1 MMMRS
6 ALRRAGRV
14 AVLVLLT
21 TSVHLLLL
29 WLYNPRVDIPAP
41 RRLPAPVVTS
51 TVDRVSGGDEV
62 VLLFGGDTAPTDA
75 ALPLL
80 RRHGY
85 EYSFAPTVD
94 LVRGADLTVV
104 NLEAPVTE
112 RQRSFPLYKR
122 YVYKIAPAAMGAI
135 RWAGVDA
142 VTLANNHVLDYG
154 RPGLLDTLRHLRK
167 SRVVALGAG
176 RDAAEARRGAV
187 WRIRGTRVGLLAY
200 LEDSFMH
207 SLYVRS
213 FAWGPF
219 PGVARLEAAMIK
231 RDIARMRRHAD
242 VVIVLAHWGRT
253 YTGVTLLQRLYG
265 RMMVEAGADA
275 VIGHHPHIHHPV
287 GLHRGRPILYSL
299 GNYAFGTPGRSTFR
313 HGLLARLRLRK
324 RRLRAVELIPLTVQ
338 NRVVKFKPERTDPGP
353 AREMMRA
360 LAAGSTALGAKVR
373 VRRDGVGVIE
383 L

>member
-1 MMMRS
+1 MLRS
-6 ALRRAGRV
+6 TLRRAVRL
-14 AVLVLLT
+14 AALILLT
-21 TSVHLLLL
+21 SAGHLLLL
-29 WLYNPRVDIPAP
+29 WLYNPITSVPAP
-41 RRLPAPVVTS
+41 RQLPAPADTAVEPTRS
-51 TVDRVSGGDEV
+51 GDEV
-62 VLLFGGDTAPTDA
+62 VLLFGGDTAPADA

-80 RRHGY
+80 ARHGY
-85 EYSFAPTVD
+85 EYPFAPTVD
-94 LVRGADLTVV
+94 LLRSADLAVV

-112 RQRSFPLYKR
+112 RQQGLPLYKR
-122 YVYKIAPAAMGAI
+122 YVYKVAPEGLRAM

-142 VTLANNHVLDYG
+142 VTLANNHALDYG
-154 RPGLLDTLRHLRK
+154 RPGLRDTLEHLRA

-176 RDAAEARRGAV
+176 RDAAAARRGAV
-187 WRIRGTRVGLLAY
+187 WRIRGTRIGVLAY

-213 FAWGPF
+213 FAWGGF
-219 PGVARLEAAMIK
+219 PGVARLEAAQVK

-242 VVIVLAHWGRT
+242 VVIVVAHWGRN

-265 RMMVEAGADA
+265 RLLVEAGADA

-287 GLHRGRPILYSL
+287 GLHRGRPIIYSL

-313 HGLLARLRLRK
+313 HGLLARLRVRG
-324 RRLRAVELIPLTVQ
+324 RRLRQVELIPLTVQ
-338 NRVVKFKPERTDPGP
+338 NRIVRFKPERTEPAP

-360 LAAGSTALGAKVR
+360 LAARSAPLGATVKVR
-373 VRRDGVGVIE
+373 SDGVGVIE